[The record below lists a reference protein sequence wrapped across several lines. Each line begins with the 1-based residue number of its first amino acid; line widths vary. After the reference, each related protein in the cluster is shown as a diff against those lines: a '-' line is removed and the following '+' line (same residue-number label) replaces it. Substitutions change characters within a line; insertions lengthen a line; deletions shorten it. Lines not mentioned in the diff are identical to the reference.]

1 MTETGR
7 IEPNGQQEAV
17 LRAAAALARQEHEHE
32 GSGHDWWHIYRVTE
46 LAKRIA
52 AEEGADPFICELTAL
67 LHDLADEK
75 LVDDPAAGLRRTSAW
90 MKEHGV
96 SAEDNAHVMDII
108 GTLSFKGG
116 SGHPMSTL
124 EGRVVQDADRLD
136 AIGAIGIART
146 FVYSGKKGR
155 PMYDPEIPVRQ
166 EMTPEEYRSGNDTAI
181 NHFHEK
187 LLKLKDLLNTDSG
200 RRIADSR
207 HAFMK
212 EFLERFEREWN
223 GSDGM

>member
-1 MTETGR
+1 MQDNHSTDTR
-7 IEPNGQQEAV
+7 HANILQ
-17 LRAAAALARQEHEHE
+17 AAAALAKSELEHE

-52 AEEGADPFICELTAL
+52 AAEQANLFICELAAL

-75 LVDDPAAGLRRTSAW
+75 LVDDPEAGMKRTENW
-90 MKEHGV
+90 MLENGV
-96 SAEDNAHVMDII
+96 TAEETAHVMEII
-108 GTLSFKGG
+108 STLSFKGG
-116 SGHPMSTL
+116 AGKPMTTL
-124 EGRVVQDADRLD
+124 EGAVVQDADRLD

-155 PMYDPEIPVRQ
+155 PMYDPNIPVRQ
-166 EMTPEEYRSGNDTAI
+166 EMTPEEYRNGKDTAI

-200 RRIADSR
+200 RRIAEQR
-207 HAFMK
+207 HTFME
-212 EFLERFEREWN
+212 EFLKRFDREWN
-223 GSDGM
+223 GIDGL